1 MNPESLEPL
10 LENLCQGDMAA
21 AKQVFLACE
30 SYLRKVVRR
39 QLPTRL
45 QAKFDSVDIVQSVWA
60 DLLAGYR
67 AGAWH
72 FADVQ
77 RFQAFL
83 VQVTR
88 NRFND
93 KFRKHRIAF
102 EKEKPLD
109 GVHTS
114 EMPACSVPGAG
125 ELLEAEELWEQM
137 LELCAPE
144 HQDLLRL
151 KRQGLPM
158 DEMVARTGLHPG
170 SIRRI
175 LRNLARKLALKAVDN
190 AGGKGPVAS
199 Q

>member
-1 MNPESLEPL
+1 MSPETLEPL
-10 LENLCQGDMAA
+10 LENLCQGDMVA

-30 SYLRKVVRR
+30 AYLRKVVRR
-39 QLPTRL
+39 QLPARL
-45 QAKFDSVDIVQSVWA
+45 QAKFDSADIVQSVWA
-60 DLLAGYR
+60 DLLHGYR
-67 AGAWH
+67 AGTWH
-72 FADVQ
+72 FADAR

-102 EKEKPLD
+102 EKEQRLE

-114 EMPACSVPGAG
+114 EMPACSQAQAPDVLA
-125 ELLEAEELWEQM
+125 AEELWEQM

-144 HQDLLRL
+144 HQELLRL

-158 DEMVARTGLHPG
+158 DELVLRTGLHPG
-170 SIRRI
+170 SIRRV
-175 LRNLARKLALKAVDN
+175 LRNLARKLALRERSDV
-190 AGGKGPVAS
+190 PP
-199 Q
+199 